1 MFTMSKS
8 TRGFI
13 SAVCVACLIANLS
26 GQTVQLTNSTGSA
39 FSISQ
44 LDASPPLDKDYLLQ
58 PQSPV
63 SESANSDAS
72 QKSGGFMNWLSEATR
87 SAEKAVKEWVQEN
100 PKTTAFVAAAAT
112 IAITYVLQRSFQS
125 DSPGAIEPVGGRRPI
140 NSEYAGRPHPSGI
153 KFKPEG
159 FPNFSSVAKKTVV
172 MDGLTGRYGTDAAM
186 ANRAAGFS
194 QTPAGHVWHHVEDG
208 KTLQLIPQDLH
219 NAVRHTGGAAVIRS
233 KSE

>member
-13 SAVCVACLIANLS
+13 SAVCIACLIANLS
-26 GQTVQLTNSTGSA
+26 GQTVQLSNSAGKVS
-39 FSISQ
+39 SVSQ
-44 LDASPPLDKDYLLQ
+44 HDASPQWVKDHLQQ
-58 PQSPV
+58 PQSQM
-63 SESANSDAS
+63 SETVNSDAS
-72 QKSGGFMNWLSEATR
+72 QESGGFMNWLSEATR

-140 NSEYAGRPHPSGI
+140 NSDYAGRSHPSGI
-153 KFKPEG
+153 KFTSDG
-159 FPNFSSVAKKTVV
+159 FPDFSRAAKKTVV
-172 MDGLTGRYGTDAAM
+172 MDGLTGRYATDAAM
-186 ANRAAGFS
+186 ANRAAGFN

-208 KTLQLIPQDLH
+208 RTLQLLEQSLH
-219 NAVRHTGGAAVIRS
+219 NAVRHTGGAAIIRS
-233 KSE
+233 QNE